1 MPAYKRKRTSKSG
14 LSWTAYNLAKQIDND
29 ARVAKHNAEVD
40 TMAAAAANA
49 AARLKTLRSA
59 RAKNLDSMGIAGRG
73 RYNVG
78 SFVRD
83 MRTLGLNK
91 YTGALG
97 DMGLN
102 AAQSV
107 INTGT
112 AAINRAITGRGAYG
126 MGGANDLFTDDDKD
140 DIIISHSE
148 FLQSITPSSNGFETQ
163 FSTVLNPGLQ
173 SFAPMLAQVA
183 QFYEEYEFIQLVFEF
198 RSTVVD
204 GNDNAAGTLLMAT
217 QYNPTNALFTNEVSM
232 DNYAHS
238 CATKVTDSL
247 LHGVECEERATG
259 QTRFEYVRTGP
270 VPAGQDPK
278 TYDLAV
284 FQVATQGAFAGLQ
297 LGRLYVH
304 YKVRLSKLKLVPVL
318 APVDIIWATRRAA
331 GNTIVAAAP
340 FGASGT
346 ELFYQTNAGDTGIPN
361 ILIQDNIISF
371 PEELPAGRYS
381 ITVELALAI
390 ATAFSKALPVLTNC
404 SFVGDS
410 EPPPG
415 SVEATAP
422 AAAVTISGTHVQKIW
437 VDIPGGVVSTLT
449 YTWTGMPAGNAATGV
464 CVFVEQVS
472 SSLKLPTNIF

>member
-40 TMAAAAANA
+40 MMATAASNA

-73 RYNVG
+73 KYSVG
-78 SFVRD
+78 NFVKD
-83 MRTLGLNK
+83 MRTLGLNR
-91 YTGALG
+91 YTTALG

-107 INTGT
+107 INSGT

-126 MGGANDLFTDDDKD
+126 LGGANDLFTDDDKD
-140 DIIISHSE
+140 DIIISHTE
-148 FLQSITPSSNGFETQ
+148 FLQSITPSSDGFETQ

-217 QYNPTNALFTNEVSM
+217 QYNPTNALFNNEVSM

-278 TYDLAV
+278 TYDLAI
-284 FQVATQGAFAGLQ
+284 FQVATQGAYPDLQ

-304 YKVRLSKLKLVPVL
+304 YKVRLSKLKLVPVTTPL
-318 APVDIIWATRRAA
+318 DIQYSSYAASGSSIVPAALFGTNAATWESGNLGGDNGGPADIG
-331 GNTIVAAAP
+331 GNTIRIFTNGRSAQKYLLSIQLKTTASGVTGINLPTVTNGTICVDGIDPNTNFYQAAP
-340 FGASGT
+340 GGASSNSN
-346 ELFYQTNAGDTGIPN
+346 LFQCCFLVDQDDIAEDVVLTFGWTGFAAGASNGVTV
-361 ILIQDNIISF
+361 LIQS
-371 PEELPAGRYS
+371 
-381 ITVELALAI
+381 
-390 ATAFSKALPVLTNC
+390 
-404 SFVGDS
+404 
-410 EPPPG
+410 
-415 SVEATAP
+415 
-422 AAAVTISGTHVQKIW
+422 
-437 VDIPGGVVSTLT
+437 VST
-449 YTWTGMPAGNAATGV
+449 ATRLPN
-464 CVFVEQVS
+464 
-472 SSLKLPTNIF
+472 SL